1 MILYIYIYIYIYIH
15 IYLLWNIQLKGHFVI
30 IIFSFIFYYRY
41 WNNCITI
48 FTILKSY
55 IKSAHYSLSVKHLTD
70 PKKTSDINCSEVL
83 RVYFTLV
90 CVCVYLYIDSWP
102 AMTGYSKCSAAG
114 SRFTTCT
121 DRLRAWQCS
130 NIVAQYVL
138 WKKGNNSDLIQKPL
152 TLYLIVSNDIDG
164 SSIVLK

>member
-1 MILYIYIYIYIYIH
+1 MKSKFNSCLFSKHMIHLIVNDSIYIYIYIYIYTLK
-15 IYLLWNIQLKGHFVI
+15 YLIKRSLCYNYIFFHFLLQILKWLYYY
-30 IIFSFIFYYRY
+30 FYYFKKLY
-41 WNNCITI
+41 KICTLQSVSETLDWSKKTI
-48 FTILKSY
+48 FWYELLRS
-55 IKSAHYSLSVKHLTD
+55 SESVFYSDV
-70 PKKTSDINCSEVL
+70 C
-83 RVYFTLV
+83 V

-138 WKKGNNSDLIQKPL
+138 WKTGNNSDLI
-152 TLYLIVSNDIDG
+152 
-164 SSIVLK
+164 